1 MSLSYINIV
10 TAIIFVI
17 VSTIFTVSLFYIDQ
31 DKKNLYNNKNSMQQD
46 YNSTIDESNE
56 IERDVQ
62 PKMVRI
68 AIHKQPRIIK
78 EDDRINFIRKCNYVD
93 KELEGLLSKQFLL
106 YNRDQKNILM
116 EKRNYINQIKEIVN
130 DLTFNNRKEFEQLY
144 SVLKEIQKDVSNQ
157 NSRITDLEDKVS
169 KDSETKNELTNMLI
183 QRMIYESSK
192 QSLQKPRLTEL
203 LKEEVN
209 DKEDELKLLEKY
221 IIKTIRKQVDKE
233 KQKVSEKSQEMNPV
247 SNIELHR
254 KSELMDIMNE
264 KLLSMENLYKNI
276 NSNKKKEI
284 VSIVKEPVKTAV
296 RSYIRVEDAKPK
308 CNKKMMNNSN
318 QSQKYNTSFST
329 SRHRQEEDSN
339 DRDDSFDLS
348 MINKDLKVI
357 KKNSEANAFYV
368 TN

>member
-1 MSLSYINIV
+1 M
-10 TAIIFVI
+10 
-17 VSTIFTVSLFYIDQ
+17 
-31 DKKNLYNNKNSMQQD
+31 
-46 YNSTIDESNE
+46 
-56 IERDVQ
+56 
-62 PKMVRI
+62 
-68 AIHKQPRIIK
+68 
-78 EDDRINFIRKCNYVD
+78 
-93 KELEGLLSKQFLL
+93 
-106 YNRDQKNILM
+106 
-116 EKRNYINQIKEIVN
+116 N